1 MTLGTFVLK
10 NLADTSATQVSAAF
24 LTQSI
29 GAVIAPF
36 IVGIIADRF
45 ISAQIILGV
54 IHLVGTLLLWTCSGM
69 TSYESFYP
77 VILAYMILYMPTLA
91 LVNSISFRQMNDPGK
106 EFSSI
111 RVFGTVGWILAGLM
125 IGWLQWERSNTLD
138 LTFKMA
144 AAASLL
150 LGIFSFT
157 LPKTPPAKKGT
168 KISVKEILGLD
179 AIRMLKNRSYLLF
192 FLASIAISIPLAFY
206 YVFTNPFLN
215 EIGMDAAAG
224 MQTMGQMSEFVF
236 MLLMP
241 LLFRRLG
248 VKKMLALGMLAW
260 ALRYALFAY
269 GNVEAGYWMLIV
281 GIILHGICYD
291 FFFVTGQ
298 IYTDKIAGEE
308 FKSSAQGFVTLA
320 TYGVGMLIGSLISG
334 PIVEAYKTGK
344 DSHNW
349 QTIWLIPAGI
359 AAVVLVLFMLFFK
372 DRNK

>member
-1 MTLGTFVLK
+1 
-10 NLADTSATQVSAAF
+10 
-24 LTQSI
+24 
-29 GAVIAPF
+29 
-36 IVGIIADRF
+36 
-45 ISAQIILGV
+45 
-54 IHLVGTLLLWTCSGM
+54 
-69 TSYESFYP
+69 
-77 VILAYMILYMPTLA
+77 
-91 LVNSISFRQMNDPGK
+91 MNDPGK

-344 DSHNW
+344 DSHDW